1 MTNKEVQNMKKY
13 LKSYRALQREV
24 RLQRIRLSDLQRA
37 IRLPGLHMY
46 LGDPAE
52 LQTKAERQQ
61 KKILDGIAYA
71 QERCREIEAL
81 IDRTEGPSEHKTW
94 IYRQI
99 LRLRYLD
106 GLPMLE
112 IPPQLGYNER
122 HTRRLHREALEAVVE
137 TYGKGVDKDEM
148 E

>member
-37 IRLPGLHMY
+37 IRLPGLHMG

-81 IDRTEGPSEHKTW
+81 IDRTKGPSEHKTW

>member
-1 MTNKEVQNMKKY
+1 MTNKEVQHMKKY

-24 RLQRIRLSDLQRA
+24 RMQRIQLSDLQRT
-37 IRLPGLHMY
+37 IRLPGLHMG
-46 LGDPAE
+46 LDDPAK
-52 LQTKAERQQ
+52 LQIRIERRQ
-61 KKILDGIAYA
+61 KKMQEAMAYA

-81 IDRTEGPSEHKTW
+81 IDRTEGPSEYKTW

-122 HTRRLHREALEAVVE
+122 HTRRLHREALEAVME
-137 TYGKGVDKDEM
+137 TYGKGVDTDEV

>member
-1 MTNKEVQNMKKY
+1 MTNKDVQNMKKY

-24 RLQRIRLSDLQRA
+24 RLQRMRLSDLQRA

-46 LGDPAE
+46 FGSPAE
-52 LQTKAERQQ
+52 LQIKADRQQ
-61 KKILDGIAYA
+61 KKIRDGIAYA

-81 IDRTEGPSEHKTW
+81 IDRTEGPSEYKTW

-112 IPPQLGYNER
+112 IPPQLGHNER
-122 HTRRLHREALEAVVE
+122 HTRRLHREAVEAAAE
-137 TYGKGVDKDEM
+137 ACRKGVDPDEM

>member
-52 LQTKAERQQ
+52 LHTRAERQQ
-61 KKILDGIAYA
+61 KKILDGMAYA

-81 IDRTEGPSEHKTW
+81 IDRTEGPSEYKTW

-137 TYGKGVDKDEM
+137 TYGKGVDTDEV